1 MQTMDNNAQST
12 KDLAFC
18 DLERE
23 LATTRRVLERV
34 PAEHFDWKA
43 HETSMSLRDLAGHV
57 ATMPIWLL
65 LTVEQD
71 GLDFSSPPNIPRD
84 FSSREGLLK
93 TFDDNADRFR
103 AAMERLDDSAL
114 EQDWTLT
121 NGGQS
126 IYTAPRSYV
135 LRVWCVNHMIHHR
148 GQLCTYLRMLDVPVP
163 AVYFNSV
170 DEPEMK
176 FE

>member
-1 MQTMDNNAQST
+1 MGNSEQSM
-12 KDLAFC
+12 KEVAFC
-18 DLERE
+18 DLDRE

-34 PAEHFDWKA
+34 PEEYFDWKP
-43 HETSMSLRDLAGHV
+43 HEKSMSLRDLAGHV

-71 GLDFSSPPNIPRD
+71 GLDFTSPPNIPRD

-93 TFDDNADRFR
+93 TFDDNATKFR
-103 AAMERLDDSAL
+103 VAMAGLGDEAL
-114 EQDWTLT
+114 GQTWTLK
-121 NGGQS
+121 NGEQVM
-126 IYTAPRSYV
+126 YTAPRAYV
-135 LRVWCVNHMIHHR
+135 LRVWCVNHMVHHR
-148 GQLCTYLRMLDVPVP
+148 GQLCTYLRMLNVPVP
-163 AVYFNSV
+163 AVYFNSM